1 MQPIA
6 DDNLAALSG
15 SLKNGDMV
23 IEMSTTA
30 TVITEDARSS
40 QQDLHSPEKQFE
52 REHGQD
58 GGRGGAGLSGGSN
71 GLAGSSRP
79 SQDGMDEHDD
89 LPGLQQFQDA
99 LNQEHQEMQLLQQQQ
114 QQQPKS
120 FLPQRSESLT
130 ELRSTVGGTPR
141 SCITDPW
148 APGGEDPELGPR
160 TEIVGG
166 VGRTQSKQGKQHKRK
181 ISTGWGRKESSP
193 V

>member
-58 GGRGGAGLSGGSN
+58 GGRGGVG
-71 GLAGSSRP
+71 GSSRP
-79 SQDGMDEHDD
+79 SQEGMDEHDD

-99 LNQEHQEMQLLQQQQ
+99 LNQEHQEMLLLQLQQ

-148 APGGEDPELGPR
+148 TPGGEDPDLGPR